1 LQDENSSQ
9 KDDDSVDYRL
19 PTFVKPISYTINLK
33 NSWVDDHFAFSGVT
47 NIRAKVI
54 NSTDNIT
61 LHVGNLEI
69 ITNTVSVLNQTVEI
83 KDRIYDEVTEKYTFK
98 LVKTL
103 NKDTIV
109 DIFFNYMGNL
119 SDNMAGFYRS
129 LYVDQKGQ
137 IK

>member
-9 KDDDSVDYRL
+9 KYDDVDYRL

-33 NSWVDDHFAFSGVT
+33 NSWVDDDFAFSGET

-54 NSTDNIT
+54 NPTDNIT
-61 LHVGNLEI
+61 LHVGNLKI
-69 ITNTVSVLNQTVEI
+69 IRNSVSVLNQTVEI
-83 KDRIYDEVTEKYTFK
+83 KNRTYDKVTEKYTFK

-103 NKDTIV
+103 DKDTIV
-109 DIFFNYMGNL
+109 DIFFNYTGNL